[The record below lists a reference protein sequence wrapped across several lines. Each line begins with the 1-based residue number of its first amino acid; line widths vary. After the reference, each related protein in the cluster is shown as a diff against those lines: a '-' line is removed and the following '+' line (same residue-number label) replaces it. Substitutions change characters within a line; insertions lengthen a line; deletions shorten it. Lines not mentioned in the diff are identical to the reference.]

1 MFVSLIIV
9 FREAMEAGLIV
20 GIVLAATEGVPGR
33 GRWIA
38 GGIAAG
44 VAGASL
50 VAIFAAALS
59 NAFEGAGQEVFT
71 AAILCFAVVMLSW
84 HILWM
89 SRHARPWRRRNC
101 AKWDRRCG
109 LGQRSLAALGAVVA
123 VAVMREG
130 SEVVLFLYGIVAA
143 THTGA
148 LALATGGVAGL
159 ALACAT
165 SWLLYRGLVIIPLHR
180 LFSVTNG
187 LIALLAAGMAGQ
199 AAAILHSADLLPGWG
214 EQLWNTSF
222 ILADDSFLGRSL
234 HALIGYSAR
243 PSGIQLAAWLAT
255 LVALVLASRAMSKPR
270 DASGRRRRGAVIAL
284 MAAGAPA
291 RADDLPTLVFHNH
304 RFEPDHI
311 EVPANVKF
319 QLQVKNTDDTAD
331 EFESVDLN
339 REKLVAPGQTITVF
353 LGPLSP
359 GAIQVLRRLP
369 SGYRAGRAGGEMT
382 RCHFGLAAAL
392 ALLAPLAAARADFH
406 VVSPYEIDLG
416 ELEIEHN
423 GSDSS
428 ITAPALAASRATR
441 WNSAPA

>member
-20 GIVLAATEGVPGR
+20 GIVLAATEGVPR
-33 GRWIA
+33 RARWIA

-50 VAIFAAALS
+50 VAAFAAALS
-59 NAFEGAGQEVFT
+59 NMFQGAGQEVFT

-89 SRHARPWRRRNC
+89 SRHAAVVSAEMREVGKAVR
-101 AKWDRRCG
+101 

-130 SEVVLFLYGIVAA
+130 SEVVLFLYGVVAA
-143 THTGA
+143 THTDPVA
-148 LALATGGVAGL
+148 LTTGGAAGL
-159 ALACAT
+159 ALACAL

-180 LFSVTNG
+180 LFGVTNW

-199 AAAILHSADLLPGWG
+199 AAEILHSAELLPGWG

-222 ILADDSFLGRSL
+222 IIADDSFLGRSL
-234 HALIGYSAR
+234 HALVGYSAR

-255 LVALVLASRAMSKPR
+255 LLVLVTASRILSKPR
-270 DASGRRRRGAVIAL
+270 VHAVAV
-284 MAAGAPA
+284 AAAVAVLVAGNGTPA
-291 RADDLPTLVFHNH
+291 RADALPTLVFHDH
-304 RFEPDHI
+304 RFVPDRI
-311 EVPANVKF
+311 EVPANQKF
-319 QLQVKNTDDTAD
+319 KLFVKNTDNTAD

-339 REKLVAPGQTITVF
+339 REKLVTPGQTITVF

-359 GAIQVLRRLP
+359 G
-369 SGYRAGRAGGEMT
+369 SYKF
-382 RCHFGLAAAL
+382 FG
-392 ALLAPLAAARADFH
+392 DFH
-406 VVSPYEIDLG
+406 QD
-416 ELEIEHN
+416 
-423 GSDSS
+423 
-428 ITAPALAASRATR
+428 TAQGVLVAK
-441 WNSAPA
+441 

>member
-50 VAIFAAALS
+50 VAMFAAALS

-89 SRHARPWRRRNC
+89 SRHAATVAAELRQVGQAVR
-101 AKWDRRCG
+101 
-109 LGQRSLAALGAVVA
+109 LGQRSLAALGAVVT

-143 THTGA
+143 SHTA
-148 LALATGGVAGL
+148 PLPLAAGGVAGL

-165 SWLLYRGLVIIPLHR
+165 SWLLYRGLVIIPLRR

-222 ILADDSFLGRSL
+222 ILDDDSFLGRSL
-234 HALIGYSAR
+234 HALVGYSAR

-255 LVALVLASRAMSKPR
+255 LLALVVASRALSRPR
-270 DASGRRRRGAVIAL
+270 VRAMAAAAVVAVL
-284 MAAGAPA
+284 MAGGAPA

-304 RFEPDHI
+304 RFEPDRI
-311 EVPANVKF
+311 QVPAGVKF
-319 QLQVKNTDDTAD
+319 QLHVKNTDATAD
-331 EFESVDLN
+331 EFESVDLK
-339 REKLVAPGQTITVF
+339 REKLVPPGQTVTVF

-359 GAIQVLRRLP
+359 GE
-369 SGYRAGRAGGEMT
+369 YKF
-382 RCHFGLAAAL
+382 FG
-392 ALLAPLAAARADFH
+392 DFH
-406 VVSPYEIDLG
+406 KA
-416 ELEIEHN
+416 
-423 GSDSS
+423 
-428 ITAPALAASRATR
+428 TAQGVLVAK
-441 WNSAPA
+441 

>member
-50 VAIFAAALS
+50 VAAFAAALS

-89 SRHARPWRRRNC
+89 SRHARHDGRRV
-101 AKWDRRCG
+101 ARRG
-109 LGQRSLAALGAVVA
+109 AGGAARPALARGAGAVVA

-130 SEVVLFLYGIVAA
+130 SEVVLFLYGIVVA
-143 THTGA
+143 THTDPV
-148 LALATGGVAGL
+148 ALATGGVAGL

-180 LFSVTNG
+180 LFQVTNG

-234 HALIGYSAR
+234 HALVGYSAR
-243 PSGIQLAAWLAT
+243 PSRHPARGLA
-255 LVALVLASRAMSKPR
+255 RHP
-270 DASGRRRRGAVIAL
+270 
-284 MAAGAPA
+284 AGA
-291 RADDLPTLVFHNH
+291 
-304 RFEPDHI
+304 
-311 EVPANVKF
+311 
-319 QLQVKNTDDTAD
+319 
-331 EFESVDLN
+331 
-339 REKLVAPGQTITVF
+339 G
-353 LGPLSP
+353 G
-359 GAIQVLRRLP
+359 RLP
-369 SGYRAGRAGGEMT
+369 RPE
-382 RCHFGLAAAL
+382 
-392 ALLAPLAAARADFH
+392 PAARCA
-406 VVSPYEIDLG
+406 
-416 ELEIEHN
+416 
-423 GSDSS
+423 
-428 ITAPALAASRATR
+428 R
-441 WNSAPA
+441 WRPPRWWRC